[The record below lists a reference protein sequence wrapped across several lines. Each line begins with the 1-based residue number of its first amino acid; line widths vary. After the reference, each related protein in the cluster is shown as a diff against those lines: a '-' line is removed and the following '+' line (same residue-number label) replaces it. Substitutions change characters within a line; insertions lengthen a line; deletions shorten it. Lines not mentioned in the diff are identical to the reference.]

1 MKVLLDTIIK
11 EQELKNDAAVAR
23 LLNLPHPAISKI
35 RTGKLTLGATLTLR
49 IYDKTGMS
57 IERIRELAAQV

>member
-1 MKVLLDTIIK
+1 MKVLLDTIIT
-11 EQELKNDAAVAR
+11 EQSLKNDGALSR
-23 LLNLPHPAISKI
+23 LLGVAPPVISKL
-35 RTGKLTLGATLTLR
+35 RTGKMNLGATLTLN